1 MVTRPGFTLVEVVV
15 ALTLLSV
22 AVLSLAASGGLAA
35 GLLRTAER
43 EEAAARLA
51 GSLLDS
57 LVLVPEPGTG
67 TLTRDHLLARWRG
80 SRGTTVEVWVS
91 YSDAGTA
98 RIHYWT
104 ARSLGDL
111 PVAPPPPASP

>member
-1 MVTRPGFTLVEVVV
+1 MVRRPGFTLVEVVV

-22 AVLSLAASGGLAA
+22 AVLSMAASGGMAA
-35 GLLRTAER
+35 QLLRTAER

-57 LVLVPEPGTG
+57 LVLVPQPGTG
-67 TLTRDHLLARWRG
+67 TLTRDHLLGRWQG
-80 SRGTTVEVWVS
+80 SRGGTVEVWVS
-91 YSDAGTA
+91 YPDAGTS
-98 RIHYWT
+98 RIHYWS

-111 PVAPPPPASP
+111 QVAPSPAATP